1 MLVEAQEK
9 YLKKQR
15 KRAGRKQP
23 DVAPPKPK
31 STW

>member
-1 MLVEAQEK
+1 MLVEAQTQ

-15 KRAGRKQP
+15 KRAGRKKP
-23 DVAPPKPK
+23 DVITPRTQ

>member
-1 MLVEAQEK
+1 MLVEAQTQ

-23 DVAPPKPK
+23 DVIPPKPK

>member
-15 KRAGRKQP
+15 KRAGRKKP
-23 DVAPPKPK
+23 AVVPPKPK